1 MDVSAGQETEFLSL
15 AMQFEAL
22 MLRKQ
27 YGRAEL
33 VRDEASPRRF
43 YAVRYWTD
51 TAAAASC
58 HADPDAQA
66 LIAMIDTI
74 ASVTQLVN
82 GTRPQGPSTWL
93 FDERRARLGAD
104 RRSGFDRHGKSN
116 GPEAGERRSGP
127 DRRLAALRLL

>member
-82 GTRPQGPSTWL
+82 GEGTLLRESAVYVGGVKAEFRYEKGLKAGQYWV
-93 FDERRARLGAD
+93 RLKKRGETV
-104 RRSGFDRHGKSN
+104 REYSLVVRSR
-116 GPEAGERRSGP
+116 
-127 DRRLAALRLL
+127 